1 MRYDDRIID
10 QVQSAHDIVEVIG
23 QYVKLKKSGR
33 NYKGLCPFHGE
44 KTPSFMV
51 QPEKQIFHCFGCS
64 AGGDVFGFVMK
75 YENLSFPEAIRQLA
89 ERAGVELPKW
99 EKKDDQSSRETDQLY
114 DIYKIATDFYHEKFK
129 TGADAKVAREYFLK
143 RGYTMQI
150 AEEFK
155 IGWASDDW
163 RQLFEFLSKKGFS
176 ESVLLKSSLVARS
189 AKGTTYD
196 TFRGRI
202 LFPIQNLQG
211 KYVAFGGRILKD
223 VEGAPKYL
231 NSPENP
237 VFQKRKE
244 LFGLS
249 VSKKFIDRDTPKILV
264 VEGYFDFLGLY
275 NAGFKNVVATLGT
288 ALGDDHV
295 RVLKRFAD
303 EAIVVYDG
311 DKAGEAASLRG
322 LEVFIEGGM
331 NVRIARM
338 PTGFDPDD
346 FVKKNGNEAFQKIL
360 DEARDFFDYK
370 MEILLAR
377 YNRLDSLGL
386 MKITSDLLETF
397 SKIEND
403 VLLDRYLRRLAS
415 SLGVEENSLR
425 NELNKLKKKTSDK
438 AAAMAPRAAAQNPGT
453 PAAKK
458 TETSEETI
466 LLMLAMEDA
475 HIRAFIFEHLHE
487 QDFIDPAAREV
498 FTKLLETE
506 RSGGSITWPQ
516 ILNRLENEDLKQKIV
531 SLASLDW
538 NDQEKKQGLEDCFKT
553 LYKKRSQKKLEELR
567 RLIAKAEHEKDTG
580 KVGDLMRE
588 YQEVWK
594 QAL

>member
-1 MRYDDRIID
+1 MRYDERMID
-10 QVQSAHDIVEVIG
+10 QVQSAHDIVEVIS
-23 QYVKLKKSGR
+23 QYVKLKKNGR

-64 AGGDVFGFVMK
+64 AGGDVFGFIMK
-75 YENLSFPEAIRQLA
+75 YENLSFPEAVRQLA
-89 ERAGVELPKW
+89 ERAGIELPKW
-99 EKKDDQSSRETDQLY
+99 EKASDDASRESDQLY
-114 DIYKIATDFYHEKFK
+114 DIYKIAADFYHEKFMK
-129 TGADAKVAREYFLK
+129 SPDAKEARDYFLK
-143 RGYTMQI
+143 RGYTKEI

-176 ESVLLKSSLVARS
+176 ETVLLKSSLVARS

-211 KYVAFGGRILKD
+211 KFVAFGGRILKD

-237 VFQKRKE
+237 IFQKRKE
-244 LFGLS
+244 LFGLNLA
-249 VSKKFIDRDTPKILV
+249 KKFVDRETPKVLV

-275 NAGFKNVVATLGT
+275 CAGFKNTVATLGT

-322 LEVFIEGGM
+322 LEIFIEGGM

-338 PTGFDPDD
+338 PAGFDPDD
-346 FVKKNGNEAFQKIL
+346 FVKKNGNQAFQKLL

-397 SKIEND
+397 AKIENS

-425 NELNKLKKKTSDK
+425 TELEKMKRKSSE
-438 AAAMAPRAAAQNPGT
+438 RSVYAQPVT
-453 PAAKK
+453 AITVPAIKK
-458 TETSEETI
+458 TETSEENI
-466 LLMLAMEDA
+466 LLFLTMEDA
-475 HIRAFIFEHLHE
+475 NIRSFVFEQLQE
-487 QDFIDPAAREV
+487 SDFLDPATSQT
-498 FTKLLETE
+498 FSKLLEIE
-506 RSGGSITWPQ
+506 RSGGKIIWPQ
-516 ILNRLENEDLKQKIV
+516 ILNRLENEELKRKIV

-553 LYKKRSQKKLEELR
+553 LYKKRNQKKLDEIR
-567 RLIAKAEHEKDTG
+567 RLIAKAEHEKDSA
-580 KVGDLMRE
+580 KVGDLMKE
-588 YQEVWK
+588 YQDLWK
-594 QAL
+594 QTM

>member
-1 MRYDDRIID
+1 MRYDDKIID

-23 QYVKLKKSGR
+23 QYVKLKKNGR

-64 AGGDVFGFVMK
+64 AGGDVFGFIMK
-75 YENLSFPEAIRQLA
+75 HENLSFPEAIRQLA
-89 ERAGVELPKW
+89 DRAGIALPKW
-99 EKKDDQSSRETDQLY
+99 EKANDQASQETDQLY
-114 DIYKIATDFYHEKFK
+114 DIYRIAADFYHEKFK
-129 TGADAKVAREYFLK
+129 TGADAKAARDYFLK
-143 RGYTMQI
+143 RGYTMQT

-155 IGWASDDW
+155 IGWASEDW
-163 RQLFEFLSKKGFS
+163 QQVFEFLSKKGFS
-176 ESVLLKSSLVARS
+176 ETILLKSSLVSRS
-189 AKGTTYD
+189 AKGRTYD

-211 KYVAFGGRILKD
+211 KFVAFGGRILKD

-244 LFGLS
+244 LFGLN
-249 VSKKFIDRDTPKILV
+249 VAKKFIDRDTPKILV

-275 NAGFKNVVATLGT
+275 NAGFKNTVATLGT

-338 PTGFDPDD
+338 PAGFDPDD
-346 FVKKNGNEAFQKIL
+346 FVKKNGNEAFQKVL

-370 MEILLAR
+370 MEILLTR

-386 MKITSDLLETF
+386 MKITSDFLETF
-397 SKIEND
+397 SKIDNS

-425 NELNKLKKKTSDK
+425 SELDKLKKKTFDK
-438 AAAMAPRAAAQNPGT
+438 PGSSALTVSKPAQPNT
-453 PAAKK
+453 K

-466 LLMLAMEDA
+466 LVLLTMEDVN
-475 HIRAFIFEHLHE
+475 IRAFVFEQLRE
-487 QDFIDPAAREV
+487 ADFLDPDAREA
-498 FTKLLETE
+498 FSKLLEIE
-506 RSGGSITWPQ
+506 RGGGSIVWPQ
-516 ILNRLENEDLKQKIV
+516 ILNRLENEDFKRKIV

-553 LYKKRSQKKLEELR
+553 LYKKRNQKKLEEIR
-567 RLIAKAEHEKDTG
+567 RLIAKAEHEKDSA

-588 YQEVWK
+588 YQELWK
-594 QAL
+594 QTL